1 MFNYVGPDTGVGQFN
16 VNVNATHLDEYIEGT
31 ANPDG
36 SVSEKDFSGLHTN
49 ETFARAFPD
58 WRAVTSVNWSLD
70 RWSANLAFRW
80 TDEMTLDT
88 DGSTLDSA
96 TFTDLQVRYNPAIMD
111 DAVTIA
117 LGFNNL
123 FDEDPPACDDC
134 GGPGVSIV
142 VHDIPGTVAYLRV
155 TYQPN

>member
-1 MFNYVGPDTGVGQFN
+1 MLNYVGPDTGLGQFN
-16 VNVNATHLDEYIEGT
+16 VNVNATHLDEYTEGT

-58 WRAVTSVNWSLD
+58 WRAVTSVDWSLD
-70 RWSANLAFRW
+70 RWSANL
-80 TDEMTLDT
+80 DEAL
-88 DGSTLDSA
+88 
-96 TFTDLQVRYNPAIMD
+96 
-111 DAVTIA
+111 TIA